1 MVAAKWVGAAGHLK
15 FHLQP
20 FNQKFSLKKRR
31 GCKLYIMLSKSP
43 LSLFLALSRN
53 KHAVLDIAVPAFC
66 ALLWLG
72 NFPPASVTIL
82 SLITA
87 FAGYTAIY
95 ALNDIVGCKIDKVK
109 MAHACGGQQYSVEA
123 GDLRHPIAQGLISY
137 KMAML
142 WMSFWLFVAVVGAYL
157 LNPYILI
164 VLGLAAACEVAYCML
179 LRVTHWRIILSGFV
193 KAAGPISA
201 VLVIDPTPRVEL
213 LLLLLFWIFLWEIG
227 GQNIPADWNDREEDQ
242 RIGAKTIPVRF
253 GEGISKRIVM
263 CAALLTVVS
272 SGFLI
277 MISPLPLGL
286 TYVAWMLM
294 IGILFLIVP
303 AYSLY
308 SATKVTAEPARL
320 FDFASY
326 YPLALL
332 ALTAGTIIFEM

>member
-1 MVAAKWVGAAGHLK
+1 
-15 FHLQP
+15 
-20 FNQKFSLKKRR
+20 
-31 GCKLYIMLSKSP
+31 MLSKKP
-43 LSLFLALSRN
+43 LSYFLALSRN
-53 KHAVLDIAVPAFC
+53 KHALLDIAAPAFC

-72 NFPPASVTIL
+72 AFPPTSVTIL

-95 ALNDIVGCKIDKVK
+95 ALNDIVGCKVDKVK
-109 MAHACGGQQYSVEA
+109 MAHTGGGQQYCVEA

-137 KMAML
+137 KMAIL
-142 WMSFWLFVAVVGAYL
+142 WMSFWLLVAVLGAYL

-164 VLGLAAACEVAYCML
+164 ILGLAAVCEVAYCML

-193 KAAGPISA
+193 KAAGPMSA
-201 VLVIDPTPRVEL
+201 ILVVDSTPKVGPL
-213 LLLLLFWIFLWEIG
+213 LLLLSWISLWEIG
-227 GQNIPADWNDREEDQ
+227 GQNIPADWNDREEDT

-263 CAALLTVVS
+263 CAALLTVIS
-272 SGFLI
+272 SCFLVT
-277 MISPLPLGL
+277 ISPLPLGP

-294 IGILFLIVP
+294 IGIMIIIMP

-308 SATKVTAEPARL
+308 SATKITTEPARL
-320 FDFASY
+320 FDIASY

-332 ALTAGTIIFEM
+332 VLTVGAIVLRHVF

>member
-1 MVAAKWVGAAGHLK
+1 
-15 FHLQP
+15 
-20 FNQKFSLKKRR
+20 
-31 GCKLYIMLSKSP
+31 MLSKSP
-43 LSLFLALSRN
+43 LNLFLALSRN
-53 KHAVLDIAVPAFC
+53 KHAVLDIAASAFC

-72 NFPPASVTIL
+72 DFPSTSVTIL

-109 MAHACGGQQYSVEA
+109 MAHVCGGQQYSVEA

-142 WMSFWLFVAVVGAYL
+142 WMSFWLLIAVAGAYL

-164 VLGLAAACEVAYCML
+164 ILGFAAACEVAYCML

-193 KAAGPISA
+193 KAAGPVSA
-201 VLVIDPTPRVEL
+201 VLVVDPTPRVEL
-213 LLLLLFWIFLWEIG
+213 LLLLLLWIFLWEIG
-227 GQNIPADWNDREEDQ
+227 GQNIPADWNDREEDE
-242 RIGAKTIPVRF
+242 RIGAKTIPVKF
-253 GEGISKRIVM
+253 GESISKKVVM
-263 CAALLTVVS
+263 FAALLTVVS
-272 SGFLI
+272 SGFLVI
-277 MISPLPLGL
+277 ISPLPLGA
-286 TYVAWMLM
+286 TYVAGVLM
-294 IGILFLIVP
+294 IGVLIIIRP

-308 SATKVTAEPARL
+308 SATKITREPARL

-332 ALTAGTIIFEM
+332 VLTAGDIVLRDIIGI